1 MLKKGS
7 KTWLIVAVAG
17 ANVSLKRPF
26 TASSSKN
33 HSFAWRWL
41 ISPGKLTWGGGHYH
55 DVFDLYDQELA
66 AHVDTLLA
74 LFKRHYLTAFDKH
87 DFVPLFSSIINYLT
101 TNQELQALMHEAYN
115 QSRALAEITHAF
127 HTTVT
132 LSEVADF
139 GGQNDLATQ
148 LEINYNLAGVL
159 TILTDWQ
166 KGNINASVTE
176 LTTSLAAIARHH
188 WQ

>member
-1 MLKKGS
+1 M
-7 KTWLIVAVAG
+7 
-17 ANVSLKRPF
+17 
-26 TASSSKN
+26 
-33 HSFAWRWL
+33 
-41 ISPGKLTWGGGHYH
+41 Y
-55 DVFDLYDQELA
+55 
-66 AHVDTLLA
+66 
-74 LFKRHYLTAFDKH
+74 
-87 DFVPLFSSIINYLT
+87 
-101 TNQELQALMHEAYN
+101 EAYN

-127 HTTVT
+127 QTTVT

-176 LTTSLAAIARHH
+176 LTASLAAIARHH

>member
-1 MLKKGS
+1 MVDRRSRRSQRLIKEAFYR
-7 KTWLIVAVAG
+7 LIVQKPLFRLTVAEITREADLERG
-17 ANVSLKRPF
+17 TF
-26 TASSSKN
+26 Y
-33 HSFAWRWL
+33 
-41 ISPGKLTWGGGHYH
+41 GHYH

-115 QSRALAEITHAF
+115 KSRALAEITHAF
-127 HTTVT
+127 QTTVT
-132 LSEVADF
+132 LSEVAVF

-176 LTTSLAAIARHH
+176 LTTSPAAIARHY

>member
-1 MLKKGS
+1 MAIITMSLTS
-7 KTWLIVAVAG
+7 TTRSWLLTSIRYWP
-17 ANVSLKRPF
+17 SL
-26 TASSSKN
+26 N
-33 HSFAWRWL
+33 
-41 ISPGKLTWGGGHYH
+41 
-55 DVFDLYDQELA
+55 
-66 AHVDTLLA
+66 
-74 LFKRHYLTAFDKH
+74 AFDKH

-101 TNQELQALMHEAYN
+101 TNQELKALMHEAYN
-115 QSRALAEITHAF
+115 KSRALAEITHAF
-127 HTTVT
+127 QTVT
-132 LSEVADF
+132 LSEVAVF

-176 LTTSLAAIARHH
+176 LTTSPAAIARHH